1 MTKFSIVYICQQCG
15 WNSNKWVGRC
25 SSCGE
30 WDSMVEEKCE
40 QTYADN
46 TFQKFDVEKPIP
58 ISDVKPVD
66 KLRIKTGIDE
76 LDRILGGGIV
86 EGSGVLIGGAPGI
99 GKSTLLLQA
108 CQKFS
113 EQGHLSLYITG
124 EESAAQIKLR
134 GDRLCVMS
142 ENIFLVAE
150 NNLNVILEHIRKL
163 SPKLVIIDS
172 IQTTFKPGL
181 ESSPG
186 TVSQVRQCASEL
198 IYLAKKT
205 GSSVFLVGHITKQGV
220 IAGPKVLEHLV
231 DTVLYFEGEKFMSFR
246 ILRAVKNRFGS
257 TNEIGIFEM
266 CKNGLKEVKN
276 PSEIF
281 LSRTQRLNSGCAIIS
296 CIEGTRAMLVE
307 VQALVT
313 RSNFGMPTRKVS
325 GFDYNRVAMIIAV
338 LEKRVGLLLGGH
350 DVFVNV
356 VGGVKVDEPAADLG
370 IAIAIASSFNNKVI
384 PGETVMIGELGL
396 GGEIRGVSQFDNR
409 LREAEKLG
417 LKSAII
423 PKDNSKDASGV
434 KSLKMIKASSL
445 VEAIDSI
452 W

>member
-1 MTKFSIVYICQQCG
+1 MTKYSTVYVCQQCG

-30 WDSMVEEKCE
+30 WNSMVEEKCE
-40 QTYADN
+40 RTYTENAFPKYDI
-46 TFQKFDVEKPIP
+46 EKPIP

-66 KLRIKTGIDE
+66 KLRIKTRINE
-76 LDRILGGGIV
+76 FDRILGGGIV
-86 EGSGVLIGGAPGI
+86 AGSGVLIGGTPGI

-134 GDRLCVMS
+134 GERLSVMS

-150 NNLNVILEHIRKL
+150 NNLNVILEHIRKIN
-163 SPKLVIIDS
+163 PKLVIIDS
-172 IQTTFKPGL
+172 IQAMFKPGL

-186 TVSQVRQCASEL
+186 TVSQVRQCANEL
-198 IYLAKKT
+198 IYLSKKT
-205 GSSVFLVGHITKQGV
+205 GSSVFLVGHVTKQGM

-246 ILRAVKNRFGS
+246 ILRAVKNRFGP

-266 CKNGLKEVKN
+266 CRDGLREVEN

-281 LSRTQRLNSGCAIIS
+281 LSRTQRFNSGSAIIS
-296 CIEGTRAMLVE
+296 CIEGTRALLIE

-313 RSNFGMPTRKVS
+313 KSNFGIPERKVS
-325 GFDYNRVAMIIAV
+325 GIDYNRVAMIIAV

-356 VGGVKVDEPAADLG
+356 VGGIRVDEPAVDLG
-370 IAIAIASSFNNKVI
+370 IAIAIASSFNDKVI
-384 PGETVMIGELGL
+384 PSEMVMIGELGL
-396 GGEIRGVSQFDNR
+396 GGEVRGVNQFDSR
-409 LREAEKLG
+409 LREAERLG
-417 LKSAII
+417 FKSVII
-423 PKDNSKDASGV
+423 PKDNSKDASGA
-434 KSLKMIKASSL
+434 KSLKMIKVSSL
-445 VEAIDSI
+445 VEAIDNI